1 MTHRSPL
8 KSIKRGICFS
18 TFALLISLSACHDDN
33 HVTSS
38 DPKERIVALAREN
51 NLPTLT
57 VLIQKDTGTYTLHYK
72 SPHPD
77 IQEIETYGIGS
88 TTKFLSALMIMKYV
102 EQSHLH
108 LDEPISHYIA
118 AKDFTTI
125 SWFSAITLRHLLN
138 HTSGIPDY
146 TQNPAWLEA
155 TLNGKAPATTREK
168 IALIPSDNNYT
179 LGQFR
184 YSNSNY
190 ILLQQILEQVSGQ
203 PAQKIFND
211 FYVSIGLP
219 GIRLDTGDM
228 HGQAFHA
235 QNALSSQNV
244 SAWQEHYG
252 FDGAAYASADD
263 LVTLLKKVFIGKT
276 ILQEGSLTAMTTWTT
291 MGDRPL
297 RYGDVTID
305 RYGLGL
311 MQFQLG
317 DRTFVG
323 HPGGTLKYQSFVF
336 IEPATGTTIILLT
349 NGAGQHYTKVFFSSI
364 LNEAIK
370 IL

>member
-1 MTHRSPL
+1 MKHRCLP
-8 KSIKRGICFS
+8 KSITRSIRFYTC
-18 TFALLISLSACHDDN
+18 ALLVLLSACHDDN
-33 HVTSS
+33 PATSS
-38 DPKERIVALAREN
+38 DPKERIMALAREN

-57 VLIQKDTGTYTLHYK
+57 VLIQKDTGTYALHYK
-72 SPHPD
+72 NPHPD

-88 TTKFLSALMIMKYV
+88 TTKFLSALVMLHYV
-102 EQSHLH
+102 EENYLH
-108 LDEPISHYIA
+108 LDDPISDYIA
-118 AKDFTTI
+118 AKDLTTV
-125 SWFSAITLRHLLN
+125 SWFSAITIRHLLN

-146 TQNPAWLEA
+146 TQNPAWLKGA
-155 TLNGKAPATTREK
+155 GNGNAPATTREK

-179 LGQFR
+179 FGQFR

-190 ILLQQILEQVSGQ
+190 ILLQQILEQVSDQ

-211 FYVSIGLP
+211 FYASIGLP
-219 GIRLDTGDM
+219 GITLDTGDV
-228 HGQAFHA
+228 HGQAFYA
-235 QNALSSQNV
+235 QNAVSSQNV
-244 SAWQEHYG
+244 SAWQERYG
-252 FDGAAYASADD
+252 FDGAAYATAND
-263 LVTLLKKVFIGKT
+263 LVTVLKKVFIEKT
-276 ILQEGSLTAMTTWTT
+276 VLQEGSLSAMTTWTT
-291 MGDRPL
+291 MGERPL

-349 NGAGQHYTKVFFSSI
+349 NGAGQHYTKVFFSKI

>member
-1 MTHRSPL
+1 MNHRCPL
-8 KSIKRGICFS
+8 RGIKRGICLY
-18 TFALLISLSACHDDN
+18 TFALLLSLSACHDDDLAI
-33 HVTSS
+33 SS

-57 VLIQKDTGTYTLHYK
+57 VLIQKDTGTYALHYK
-72 SPHPD
+72 NPHPD
-77 IQEIETYGIGS
+77 IQEIETHGIGS
-88 TTKFLSALMIMKYV
+88 TTKFLSALVIMKYV
-102 EQSHLH
+102 EQNHLR
-108 LDEPISHYIA
+108 LDDPINHYIA
-118 AKDFTTI
+118 EKNLTTI
-125 SWFSAITLRHLLN
+125 SWFSDITLRHLLN

-146 TQNPAWLEA
+146 TQNPAWLESF
-155 TLNGKAPATTREK
+155 LNGNAPATTREK

-179 LGQFR
+179 FGEFR

-211 FYVSIGLP
+211 FYASMGLP
-219 GIRLDTGDM
+219 GITLDTGNV
-228 HGQAFHA
+228 HGQAFYA

-252 FDGAAYASADD
+252 FDGAAYATAND
-263 LVTLLKKVFIGKT
+263 LATLLKKVFIEKT
-276 ILQEGSLTAMTTWTT
+276 ILQEGSLTAMTTWTA

-297 RYGDVTID
+297 RYGNVTID

-317 DRTFVG
+317 DRTFIG
-323 HPGGTLKYQSFVF
+323 HPGGTLKYQSFAF
-336 IEPATGTTIILLT
+336 IEPATGTTLILQT
-349 NGAGQHYTKVFFSSI
+349 NGAGRHYTRAFFSSI
-364 LNEAIK
+364 LSEAIK
-370 IL
+370 II

>member
-1 MTHRSPL
+1 MNHRCRI
-8 KSIKRGICFS
+8 KSITQGIRLYTC
-18 TFALLISLSACHDDN
+18 TVLVLLSACHDDN
-33 HVTSS
+33 PITSS
-38 DPKERIVALAREN
+38 DPKEQIVALAREN
-51 NLPTLT
+51 NLPTLA
-57 VLIQKDTGTYTLHYK
+57 VLIQKDTGRYVLHYK
-72 SPHPD
+72 NPHSD
-77 IQEIETYGIGS
+77 IQEIKTYGIGS
-88 TTKFLSALMIMKYV
+88 TTKFLSALVILHYV
-102 EQSHLH
+102 EENYLH
-108 LDEPISHYIA
+108 LDDPIGNYIA
-118 AKDFTTI
+118 AKDLTNI

-146 TQNPAWLEA
+146 TQNPAWLEGA
-155 TLNGKAPATTREK
+155 CNGNAPATTREK

-203 PAQKIFND
+203 PAQKTFND
-211 FYVSIGLP
+211 FYTSIGLP
-219 GIRLDTGDM
+219 DITLDTGDT
-228 HGQAFHA
+228 HDQAFYA

-263 LVTLLKKVFIGKT
+263 LATVLKKVFVEKA
-276 ILQEGSLTAMTTWTT
+276 ILQAGSLTAMTTWTT

-297 RYGDVTID
+297 RYGNVTID

-336 IEPATGTTIILLT
+336 IEPATGTSIILQT
-349 NGAGQHYTKVFFSSI
+349 NSAGQHYTKAFFSSI

-370 IL
+370 LL